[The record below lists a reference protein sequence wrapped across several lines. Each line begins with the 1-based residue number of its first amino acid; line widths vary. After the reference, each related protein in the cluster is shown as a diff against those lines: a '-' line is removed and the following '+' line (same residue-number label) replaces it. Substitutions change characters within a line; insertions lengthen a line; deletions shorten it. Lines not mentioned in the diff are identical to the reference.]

1 MGLCRSPVHMFG
13 VAAASAASVG
23 VGLLLVFKLITP
35 ESVSRLDTHELLG
48 LLGLLVLPVLTLAA
62 MRHVRRIQPP
72 APRPISAP
80 DDARATST
88 QVIHP
93 RAHGSA
99 HTLALLQ
106 PEAAERKADRHR
118 RRQTGQ
124 RAL

>member
-35 ESVSRLDTHELLG
+35 ESVSRLGTHELLG
-48 LLGLLVLPVLTLAA
+48 LLGLLVLPVLTLAV
-62 MRHVRRIQPP
+62 MRHVRRSHPP
-72 APRPISAP
+72 APAAP
-80 DDARATST
+80 PAPTHDESRTVA
-88 QVIHP
+88 HP

-99 HTLALLQ
+99 HAIALLQ

-118 RRQTGQ
+118 RRQPGH
-124 RAL
+124 RPV